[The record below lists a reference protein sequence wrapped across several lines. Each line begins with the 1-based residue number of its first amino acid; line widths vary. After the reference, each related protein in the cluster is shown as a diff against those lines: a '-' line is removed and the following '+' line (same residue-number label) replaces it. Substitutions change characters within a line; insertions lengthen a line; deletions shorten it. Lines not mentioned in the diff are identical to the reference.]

1 MGKMQVSKTY
11 KLVDS
16 SIGNLLGFRDNDE
29 VIVTNTKIQNKYVEV
44 VSTLNKNLVGYTF
57 KENLRENT

>member
-1 MGKMQVSKTY
+1 MSKTY

-29 VIVTNTKIQNKYVEV
+29 VIVTNTKIQNNYVEI

-57 KENLRENT
+57 KENLRENE

>member
-1 MGKMQVSKTY
+1 MQVSKTY

>member
-1 MGKMQVSKTY
+1 MSKTY

-29 VIVTNTKIQNKYVEV
+29 VIVTDTKIQNNYVEV
-44 VSTLNKNLVGYTF
+44 ISKYNKNLVGYTF
-57 KENLRENT
+57 KENLKENK

>member
-1 MGKMQVSKTY
+1 MSKTY

>member
-1 MGKMQVSKTY
+1 MSKTY

-57 KENLRENT
+57 KENLREKT